1 MSSACSWP
9 LEFHYSERSSER
21 AGGAS
26 TRPLFFD
33 AAPACLPSRPPIIPR
48 RPIVRSCIPA
58 RSGSR
63 IAARAERLVPLGQLA
78 RSCRPARLPPRDRSH
93 STEGVEERFG
103 AKRSRCAPIF
113 QRPDLSPARCN
124 YVAPPARSSARPRPT
139 GFARGLHTI
148 TTAEFVPAHGGA
160 AHRWRANPT
169 SLPAE

>member
-1 MSSACSWP
+1 MSPEGDCVEQRVLVAPRIP
-9 LEFHYSERSSER
+9 LQRALER
-21 AGGAS
+21 AGRWREHAPPLLRRS
-26 TRPLFFD
+26 TRLPALPPSHYSATTHRKQLHPSPFKNSCARVASWR
-33 AAPACLPSRPPIIPR
+33 AAAVL
-48 RPIVRSCIPA
+48 
-58 RSGSR
+58 
-63 IAARAERLVPLGQLA
+63 
-78 RSCRPARLPPRDRSH
+78 PARLPPRVI
-93 STEGVEERFG
+93 GVEERFG